1 MLKLGI
7 LALLS
12 VLFITTQTA
21 TIRMLQFNDT
31 LCAKWNS
38 DGTTC
43 LQCAYRAYYDIT
55 TGKCQ
60 NVNPD
65 C

>member
-1 MLKLGI
+1 MLKLGLI
-7 LALLS
+7 AFLS
-12 VLFITTQTA
+12 VLFITTNTA

-43 LQCAYRAYYDIT
+43 LQCAFRAYYDST
-55 TGKCQ
+55 TGKC
-60 NVNPD
+60 
-65 C
+65 